1 MRIRNWDKF
10 QHYKP
15 MHSKYK
21 KQMTWLKLYGGDILN
36 DIDWFKL
43 SDTSKAIYIELL
55 CLSSQNHGNLPD
67 METIAF
73 RLRRSEAD
81 LERAIEDLGNWIE
94 DGIYTV
100 YTMPILE
107 EEKEEEKNKKS
118 LKKYDY
124 SLFDKFWND
133 VIPKVRKY
141 GKQSCKD
148 KWKGHDLNK
157 EADQIFSWYE
167 KMKNTEEWKK
177 GMIPAPEVVINQ
189 KRWEAE
195 VPKEKQTNVKYDWEG
210 AVNANSR

>member
-43 SDTSKAIYIELL
+43 SDTNKAIYIELL
-55 CLSSQNHGNLPD
+55 CLASQNHGNLPPI
-67 METIAF
+67 ETIAF
-73 RLRRSEAD
+73 RLRRPEASIEKAFKD
-81 LERAIEDLGNWIE
+81 LSGWIE
-94 DGIYTV
+94 NGIYSV
-100 YTMPILE
+100 YTMPIPE

-118 LKKYDY
+118 IQYDY
-124 SLFDKFWND
+124 SLFNKFWD
-133 VIPKVRKY
+133 EVIPKVRKY
-141 GKQSCKD
+141 GKQTCKD

-157 EADQIFSWYE
+157 EASQIFAWYE
-167 KMKNTEEWKK
+167 KMKKTDEWNK

-189 KRWEAE
+189 RRWEAE
-195 VPKEKQTNVKYDWEG
+195 VPGQKKVKYDWDG
-210 AVNANSR
+210 AK